1 MAEKETEVA
10 KREERQLAR
19 RDPFLN
25 VGNPIQVLDRFA
37 DEMDRVFDDFGFGRG
52 WLTPRFG
59 RSGLRSALRVAAP
72 DWEAWSP
79 EVEVFHRNNEL
90 IVRADLPGLNKDDV

>member
-1 MAEKETEVA
+1 MGGLENAAYRLHPVSGLALKQTVEKEESMAEKETEVA

-19 RDPFLN
+19 RDPFLS

-37 DEMDRVFDDFGFGRG
+37 DEMDRVFEDFGFGRG

-59 RSGLRSALRVAAP
+59 RSGLRSPLRGAAA
-72 DWEAWSP
+72 DWE
-79 EVEVFHRNNEL
+79 
-90 IVRADLPGLNKDDV
+90 